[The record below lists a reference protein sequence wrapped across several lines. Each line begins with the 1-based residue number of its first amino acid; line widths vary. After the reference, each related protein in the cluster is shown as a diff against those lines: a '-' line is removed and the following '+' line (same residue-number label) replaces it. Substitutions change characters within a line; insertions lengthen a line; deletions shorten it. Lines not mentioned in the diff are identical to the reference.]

1 MLITC
6 ALVAG
11 LRLMIGGTVPK
22 NNIQVYSR
30 YPLSS
35 IMTYNGTT
43 VVHYLLGGAGI
54 VLGYSSWIGYLIGL
68 LYLVFSFAEMYIH
81 MPLKVCPNC
90 VYYKLENS
98 RCISGLNIVSRKIAR
113 EGNVKDFP
121 NRAKGLFCPNNL
133 YIASL
138 VIPIIAMIP
147 ALALDFSY
155 PVLAVLLIVVG
166 LLMFRF
172 FVIFPK
178 IACVR
183 CRAKNVCPQAQS
195 MNLGTT

>member
-1 MLITC
+1 
-6 ALVAG
+6 
-11 LRLMIGGTVPK
+11 
-22 NNIQVYSR
+22 
-30 YPLSS
+30 
-35 IMTYNGTT
+35 MTYNGTT

-54 VLGYSSWIGYLIGL
+54 VLGYSSWTGYLIGL
-68 LYLVFSFAEMYIH
+68 LYLIFAFTEMYLH

-113 EGNVKDFP
+113 EGNVKDFAD
-121 NRAKGLFCPNNL
+121 RAEGLLCPNNL

-155 PVLAVLLIVVG
+155 LVLAILLIVIG
-166 LLMFRF
+166 LLVFRF

-178 IACVR
+178 IACVH
-183 CRAKNVCPQAQS
+183 CRAKNICPQAQS
-195 MNLGTT
+195 MKLGNT